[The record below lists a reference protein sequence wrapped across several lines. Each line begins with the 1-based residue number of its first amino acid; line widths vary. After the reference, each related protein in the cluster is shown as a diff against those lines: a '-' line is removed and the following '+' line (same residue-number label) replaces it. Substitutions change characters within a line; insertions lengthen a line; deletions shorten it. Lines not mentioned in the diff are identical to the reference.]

1 MNALILHV
9 NGETIEPLRGALEQ
23 SGFVPSVA
31 DDIVSACSQVESK
44 QHAVA
49 VVGTGSS
56 ADDSAD
62 ADAEDAC
69 RRLRRAGGENL
80 FLLVVVAENDAVEE
94 GPERLHR
101 LLEAG
106 ADDYLAT
113 PLDETRLRMRLAV
126 ARHRLRRSSDIRIG
140 DLVMPPHSLS
150 DCPFLQKM
158 PFGVF
163 RSNVSGRFM
172 EVNDTLVEMLGYADR
187 DELLGVDLASDLY
200 RDPEQRRRIFASLDT
215 DYASV
220 EIDCKRKDGEPMT
233 AMVSGRILR
242 DANGDIT
249 QIEAVAH
256 DITRQKETENRLR
269 ESEARWRSLFENLP
283 DFVIMVDTEATI
295 QYANHPTPGGTVE
308 DLVGKNG
315 FGSLIP
321 DHQVRCREAF
331 GRALQTGRTQ
341 AVEALDVFG
350 VWWACRVVP
359 VIEEDTTRNVM
370 IICTDI
376 TETKNAHEA
385 LKNEEHTLRQM
396 LDLHERDRRMMA
408 YEIHDGFAQQLTA
421 AKFLL
426 EGSEQIRETAP
437 AEAREQFRE
446 AVHAVGNSI
455 IETRRLIGGLRP
467 PVLDELG
474 IVAALDYLVC
484 ESRDR
489 EPRDRDSQAIEFVH
503 DVRFDR
509 LAPPLETALFRVV
522 QESLNNA
529 CRYSHSE
536 RIRIEIKQTDDR
548 VHVEVRDWGVGFDPE
563 TIQENRFGL
572 QGIRE
577 RTRLLDGDVV
587 IESAPG
593 EGTRV
598 AVTLPLV
605 EYHRK
610 GDPFSK
616 VG

>member
-1 MNALILHV
+1 MRAVIIHATE
-9 NGETIEPLRGALEQ
+9 ETFGPITTALEQ
-23 SGFVPSVA
+23 SDFVSSVA
-31 DDIVSACSQVESK
+31 DDVESACSKVKLEKHSL
-44 QHAVA
+44 A
-49 VVGTGSS
+49 VVGTAPS
-56 ADDSAD
+56 ADDSED

-80 FLLVVVAENDAVEE
+80 FLLVVVAEDDAARNE
-94 GPERLHR
+94 PDRLHR

-126 ARHRLRRSSDIRIG
+126 ARHRLRRSRDIRIG
-140 DLVMPPHSLS
+140 DLVLPPHSLS

-172 EVNDTLVEMLGYADR
+172 EINDTLVEMLGYADR
-187 DELLGVDLASDLY
+187 DELLGVDLASDVY
-200 RDPEQRRRIFASLDT
+200 RDPDQRRRILASLDG
-215 DYASV
+215 DYAAV
-220 EIDCKRKDGEPMT
+220 ELDCKRKDGEPVT
-233 AMVSGRILR
+233 GLVSGRIQR
-242 DANGDIT
+242 DDKGDIV
-249 QIEAVAH
+249 QIEGVVH
-256 DITRQKETENRLR
+256 DITGQKETENRLR
-269 ESEARWRSLFENLP
+269 ESEARWRSLFGNLP
-283 DFVIMVDTEATI
+283 DFVVMVDTEATI
-295 QYANHPTPGGTVE
+295 QYANHPAPGGTVE

-315 FGSLIP
+315 FGFLIP
-321 DHQVRCREAF
+321 DHQPRCREAF

-341 AVEALDVFG
+341 AVEAFDVFG
-350 VWWACRVVP
+350 VWWSCRVVP
-359 VIEEDTTRNVM
+359 VVEGDTTRHVM
-370 IICTDI
+370 IICTDV
-376 TETKNAHEA
+376 TETKKANEA

-437 AEAREQFRE
+437 AEAREQFRD

-455 IETRRLIGGLRP
+455 IEARRLIGGLRP

-474 IVAALDYLVC
+474 IVAALDYLGC

-489 EPRDRDSQAIEFVH
+489 DGPAIEFVH

-529 CRYSHSE
+529 CRYSRSE
-536 RIRIEIKQTDDR
+536 RIRIELKQTDDR

-577 RTRLLDGDVV
+577 RSRLLDGEVV

-610 GDPFSK
+610 GDPFSE